1 MTVSRAF
8 WKIVLKNV
16 GTIITYTVILV
27 MFGTMSMSGST
38 VNTSYDAVKANIV
51 IFNHDE
57 EKGVTKGLVEY
68 LRENNDVKT
77 EYEDDDKLKDALF
90 YEQVMLVV
98 DIPEHYADDFAA
110 GRNPELKTRSS
121 AGYAA
126 ELAKVVLNRYVT
138 TAQVYVEL
146 GQNGDEIVK
155 NTKTVLGEHTEIE
168 VKKNLD
174 TSKTSKA
181 DRYFSFSN
189 YSILA
194 CVITIICLIMGTFNR
209 TEIRKRNLVSS
220 IEIKKM
226 NRVLLRNCCLY
237 SFAMWLLYIV
247 IGFFTI
253 GGADFMDWR
262 GALYAANS
270 LVFSI
275 CATTIAFLI
284 SNFIHTSGAVNGIMN
299 VVALGSSFLCGA
311 FVPAQYL
318 PEGVLTF
325 AHILP
330 SYYYINSNNRLAEIA
345 EPSFEALLPVL
356 INIAAVLAFS
366 VAFIVISN
374 IVSKKR
380 RKIA

>member
-8 WKIVLKNV
+8 WKIVLKNI

-27 MFGTMSMSGST
+27 LFGTMNMSGST
-38 VNTSYDAVKANIV
+38 TTTYDAVKPEIV

-57 EKGVTKGLVEY
+57 EKGVTRGLVDY
-68 LRENNDVKT
+68 LHDNAEIKT
-77 EYEDDDKLKDALF
+77 EYADDDKLKDALF
-90 YEQVMLVV
+90 YEQVVLVV
-98 DIPEHYADDFAA
+98 DIPEHYNDDFVA
-110 GRNPELKTRSS
+110 GNNPELKTRSS

-126 ELAKVVLNRYVT
+126 ELAKVVLRRYIS
-138 TAQVYVEL
+138 TAEVYAKLGFGGDRIAEKVSDALSEHVEA
-146 GQNGDEIVK
+146 
-155 NTKTVLGEHTEIE
+155 E
-168 VKKNLD
+168 VKQQLD
-174 TSKTSKA
+174 TTKTSKL

-209 TEIRKRNLVSS
+209 LEIRKRNLVSS
-220 IEIKKM
+220 IELKKM

-237 SFAMWLLYIV
+237 SLGVWLMYLV
-247 IGFFTI
+247 IGYFVV

-262 GALYAANS
+262 GALYAGNA
-270 LVFSI
+270 LLFSI

-284 SNFIHTSGAVNGIMN
+284 SNFVHASGAVNGIMN

-311 FVPAQYL
+311 FVPSAYL
-318 PEGVLTF
+318 PEGVLAF

-345 EPSFEALLPVL
+345 EPTFEALSPVL
-356 INIAAVLAFS
+356 VNMVIMAAFS
-366 VAFIVISN
+366 IAFVAISN
-374 IVSKKR
+374 IVSKK
-380 RKIA
+380 KQKVA